1 MTSTGLVRYVFA
13 ALAFACVFAA
23 PAIAQTSSANI
34 APPPEKFH
42 ASPGGVDMRSG
53 KYMYSQTDL
62 TVPGGLDL
70 TRTMTQQVVAHNNPF
85 ANFSHN
91 WDVMV
96 AEKRIDILHG
106 QYTNGS
112 GQDYQ
117 IEFAFGGRSQTF
129 RAFSAETFEQSSRG
143 AYVVLSYSAPGGDR
157 SSASTVYTLQTA
169 DGTTAVFR
177 SMGSA
182 DCSAYMRCAYISQ
195 MTNADGTFYSFEYDA
210 TGGANTSRLRSITS
224 NRGYAMLF
232 EYSGSLVVKSCVI
245 NLTLTIKPAT
255 NICPAGVPTAT
266 YTYDAAGGETR
277 LASVTDPGGGVWGFV
292 NTPTT
297 IGFKKPGQAT
307 PWLINTFH
315 SRLSDD
321 GLPEQIVDSQSVADG
336 QSYSYTWVQAP
347 FVPGHVSQIAGG
359 TFTNA
364 QGRVV
369 TVQYDFPLKPHQQQ
383 GFGNVPCECAQDTNT
398 DVLQYQITPGPI
410 AVTDEIGRTT
420 ITDYCDPYAA
430 ANLQPNEQNRCIVGP
445 VPFSTTDPG
454 GFRTDMVW
462 DISTRNL
469 GQVTRHATTGS
480 GLSDVVMSAGYN
492 CLLSTIRFCNKPTL
506 VTDARNNSTTY
517 TYDPA
522 HGGVLT
528 ETLPPP
534 APGAPQPQKRYSYAQ
549 RYAWV
554 SNGAGGY
561 VHAASQIWVLTQMS
575 FCKSGAPA
583 SGGTGC
589 ATGGDEVITTYDY
602 GPDSGPNNL
611 LLRGTLVDA
620 GGLSLRTC
628 MAYDAY
634 GNKISETKPRAGLTS
649 CP

>member
-1 MTSTGLVRYVFA
+1 
-13 ALAFACVFAA
+13 
-23 PAIAQTSSANI
+23 
-34 APPPEKFH
+34 
-42 ASPGGVDMRSG
+42 
-53 KYMYSQTDL
+53 
-62 TVPGGLDL
+62 LDL
-70 TRTMTQQVVAHNNPF
+70 TRTMSQQVWAHANPF

-96 AEKRIDILHG
+96 VEKRIDIVNGNFRNAIG
-106 QYTNGS
+106 QPD
-112 GQDYQ
+112 QQ
-117 IEFAFGGRSQTF
+117 IEFAFGGRSQTYRSF
-129 RAFSAETFEQSSRG
+129 GTTGTFEQTSRG
-143 AYVVLSYSAPGGDR
+143 SYAIITYTAPGGDR
-157 SSASTVYTLQTA
+157 ASGSSVYTFQTS

-177 SMGSA
+177 PIGND
-182 DCSAYMRCAYISQ
+182 DCAPAETRCAYVSQ
-195 MTNADGTFYSFEYDA
+195 ITNADGTAFSFEYDA
-210 TGGANTSRLRSITS
+210 TGGANTTRLRSITS

-232 EYSGSLVVKSCVI
+232 EYSGALVVKSCVI
-245 NLTLTIKPAT
+245 NLTLMTKPST
-255 NICPAGVPTAT
+255 NVCPAGVPAAA
-266 YTYDAAGGETR
+266 YAYDTLGGETR
-277 LASVTDPGGGVWGFV
+277 LASVTDPGGGSWGFV
-292 NTPTT
+292 NTATT
-297 IGFKKPGQAT
+297 IGFKKPGQT
-307 PWLINTFH
+307 SPWLTNTFH
-315 SRLSDD
+315 ARGNDD
-321 GLPEQIVDSQSVADG
+321 GLLEQIVDSQSVADG
-336 QSYSYTWVQAP
+336 QSYSYTWVESP
-347 FVPGHVSQIAGG
+347 FVPGHISQIAGG

-369 TVQYDFPLKPHQQQ
+369 TVQYDFPLKPHQQD

-398 DVLQYQITPGPI
+398 GVLQYQITPGPI
-410 AVTDEIGRTT
+410 AVTDEINRTT

-430 ANLQPNEQNRCIVGP
+430 ANLPPTVHDRCIVGP

-469 GQVTRHATTGS
+469 QQVTRHSKTT

-492 CLLSTIRFCNKPTL
+492 CLPSTIRFCNKPTL
-506 VTDARNNSTTY
+506 VTDARNNSTAY

-528 ETLPPP
+528 ETLP
-534 APGAPQPQKRYSYAQ
+534 APTSGAPQPQKRYSYAP

-561 VHAASQIWVLTQMS
+561 VQAASPIYVLTQMS
-575 FCKSGAPA
+575 FCKAGAPA
-583 SGGTGC
+583 SSGTGC

-611 LLRGTLVDA
+611 LLRGTVVDA

-634 GNKISETKPRAGLTS
+634 GNKISETRPRAGLTS